1 MFGSK
6 NRRQYI
12 ELTAKKISWG
22 HWFVFFNSLWLII
35 IGSRYAFLI
44 DWPDTLL
51 GKVYFFVS
59 LIGHFSFIVFAF
71 YLLLLFPLSFLIKNE
86 RTYRGISVILA
97 TIGISL
103 TLVDTEVFASF
114 HLHLTSLVWN
124 LVVNPENGELA
135 RQWQLFFAP
144 MPLILLAQMVYSR
157 WSWQKLRSLERQK
170 WLKYVG
176 IFYLITFLA
185 MHIMYAWADAVLYR
199 PITMQKSNFP
209 LSYPMTART
218 FLQRHGFLDKERLL
232 AKAREEG
239 RADALKVDYPKA
251 SLQFGKIQETPNIVI
266 INLTGWRKGSVTPT
280 LMPNLSTYLP
290 KATQFEHHYS
300 TGNNEITGLFGLF
313 YGLLPEY
320 IDSVSQQKVMPI
332 LLTTLAKHHYQ
343 ICRYY
348 DEKNRLSLR
357 RMLFSANNYNKLGAY
372 SCEQSRPDFQK
383 NLFHSPYFVFID
395 MEIPKGLSQDAYQ
408 QQLGD
413 VDKKIG
419 TMFENIDWNNTL
431 VILTGATG
439 YEFHDEAAKAYNQF
453 SRERIEVPMYVFW
466 KGLPATKVDKLTSNL
481 DVVPA
486 LMKHIFEVKNPAS
499 DYSQG
504 QDLFDLKKNR
514 DWVQAGNHKWNVI
527 ITPDNIQY
535 HLNRK
540 GDYEKFD
547 ANGQPVSSSRPP
559 LGLFLD
565 VYKRAGSFWAH

>member
-51 GKVYFFVS
+51 GKIYFFVS
-59 LIGHFSFIVFAF
+59 LVGHFSFIVFAF

-103 TLVDTEVFASF
+103 MLVDTEVFASF

-157 WSWQKLRSLERQK
+157 WSWQKLRSLERQR

-176 IFYLITFLA
+176 IFYLVTFLA

-232 AKAREEG
+232 AKAREQG
-239 RADALKVDYPKA
+239 RADALKIDYPKHA
-251 SLQFGKIQETPNIVI
+251 LRFGNVQDTPNII
-266 INLTGWRKGSVTPT
+266 FINLTGWRKDSVTAA
-280 LMPNLSTYLP
+280 LMPNLSAYLP
-290 KATQFEHHYS
+290 KATQFDHHYS
-300 TGNNEITGLFGLF
+300 TGNDEVTGLFGLF

-348 DEKNRLSLR
+348 DEENKVALR
-357 RMLFSANNYNKLGAY
+357 RMLFSANHYDKLGAY

-383 NLFHSPYFVFID
+383 NLFHSPYFVFMD
-395 MEIPKGLSQDAYQ
+395 MQIPAGLSQEAYQ
-408 QQLGD
+408 QQIRNFDTKLGNIFKD
-413 VDKKIG
+413 
-419 TMFENIDWNNTL
+419 IDWKNTL
-431 VILTGATG
+431 VILTAASG
-439 YEFHDEAAKAYNQF
+439 YEFQHESDKVDNQF
-453 SRERIEVPMYVFW
+453 SRMRIEVPMYVFW
-466 KGLPATKVDKLTSNL
+466 KGLPAMKVETLTSNL

-486 LMKHIFEVKNPAS
+486 LMKHIFDVKNPAS

-504 QDLFDLKKNR
+504 QDLFNLKKNR
-514 DWVQAGNHKWNVI
+514 DWVQSGDQKWNVI
-527 ITPDNIQY
+527 ITPDDVQY

-547 ANGQPVSSSRPP
+547 AQGDPVSSSRPP

-565 VYKRAGSFWAH
+565 VYKRAGNFWAH